1 MWVEEEICGNGELKY
16 KVSKEDSPVVSQ
28 NKKKPILYAA
38 ILLMSR
44 CRAVCGSKAK
54 KNKMLA
60 NEDTR
65 KEDHNTA
72 MIFCALGTVN
82 TGELGILKSPW

>member
-1 MWVEEEICGNGELKY
+1 MWVEEETCGNGIPKY

-28 NKKKPILYAA
+28 NKKKPTLYAA

-44 CRAVCGSKAK
+44 RRTLCGSKLE

-82 TGELGILKSPW
+82 TGEFGILKSP